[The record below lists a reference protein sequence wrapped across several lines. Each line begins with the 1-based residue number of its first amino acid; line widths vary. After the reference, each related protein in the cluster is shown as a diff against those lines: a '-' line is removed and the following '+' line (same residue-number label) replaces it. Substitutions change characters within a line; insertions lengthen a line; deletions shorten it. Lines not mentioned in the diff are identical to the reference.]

1 MLIPWLIQSVVSLHF
16 LASWRVSVFPAFLS
30 FPFCPFLPL
39 VPSTRGEVRDLPHRH
54 SSVQHSLH
62 HFAAANVKFAES
74 FSSWNVC
81 FSGRGSVTLQC
92 KVEILGEYSQ
102 HGEEASAF
110 AYGWAKANSSRGIN
124 LPIGIVWDFDSLKKK
139 KIIRAPSLLEF
150 LFLLS

>member
-1 MLIPWLIQSVVSLHF
+1 MVDPVRRF
-16 LASWRVSVFPAFLS
+16 TSWHPGAFLS
-30 FPFCPFLPL
+30 FLRSFPSFCCLPPL
-39 VPSTRGEVRDLPHRH
+39 VVVHVPSTRGEVRDLPHRH

-81 FSGRGSVTLQC
+81 FSGWGSVALQC

-102 HGEEASAF
+102 YGEEASAF

-124 LPIGIVWDFDSLKKK
+124 LPIGIV
-139 KIIRAPSLLEF
+139 
-150 LFLLS
+150 